1 MQVKLLFVT
10 FNLNL
15 SENLLTDVKFLD
27 DSVIL
32 KANPNRFLVFDTPY
46 TTALLR
52 ILDTG
57 PAQQHQWS
65 RTQHHGRYWC
75 SQWTVSLSV
84 LTAEDSSTQW
94 DFHRGVRP
102 RCEQLR
108 LWWQCSWLDCV
119 TAVGRTQPFL
129 TCNSCNNSCSNATNL
144 HYNKCL
150 LKLLH
155 NYSLCNQSAF
165 CVHQTF
171 GAGIS
176 TVGSNVPLDTV

>member
-57 PAQQHQWS
+57 PAQQHQ
-65 RTQHHGRYWC
+65 
-75 SQWTVSLSV
+75 
-84 LTAEDSSTQW
+84 
-94 DFHRGVRP
+94 
-102 RCEQLR
+102 
-108 LWWQCSWLDCV
+108 
-119 TAVGRTQPFL
+119 
-129 TCNSCNNSCSNATNL
+129 
-144 HYNKCL
+144 
-150 LKLLH
+150 
-155 NYSLCNQSAF
+155 
-165 CVHQTF
+165 
-171 GAGIS
+171 
-176 TVGSNVPLDTV
+176 